1 MNRQELRELW
11 LSTEHLAC
19 AMIDGKY
26 ALLIRGPS
34 DEQVRRDDWRFGF
47 QVHGEDDI
55 RWLQPEQLKRDGA
68 ALIQTA

>member
-1 MNRQELRELW
+1 MV
-11 LSTEHLAC
+11 
-19 AMIDGKY
+19 DGKY

-68 ALIQTA
+68 ALIQVGR